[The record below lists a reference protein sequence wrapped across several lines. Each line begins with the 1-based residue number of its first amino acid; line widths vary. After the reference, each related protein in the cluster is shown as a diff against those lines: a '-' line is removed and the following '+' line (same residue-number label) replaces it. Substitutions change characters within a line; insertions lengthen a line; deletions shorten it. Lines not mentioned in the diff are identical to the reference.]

1 MVKRALL
8 SVSDKTGIAE
18 FARGLESLGVKI
30 ISTGGTAKILRDAGI
45 EVTDVSEVT
54 GCPEMMGGRVKTL
67 HPRIHGYS
75 TRSGVFQ
82 KVQYIS
88 QTYALFPGIWGNY
101 RKRYEPYWKPAEP
114 PHSNRWKPGFPVCN
128 IFAFTRPTNSYMS
141 YNCLRSAKTL
151 FPGRIWKINPYSI
164 RRSHY

>member
-67 HPRIHGYS
+67 HQEFMAGS
-75 TRSGVFQ
+75 
-82 KVQYIS
+82 
-88 QTYALFPGIWGNY
+88 YACEKA
-101 RKRYEPYWKPAEP
+101 R
-114 PHSNRWKPGFPVCN
+114 NRW
-128 IFAFTRPTNSYMS
+128 
-141 YNCLRSAKTL
+141 LRLKEKTSRL
-151 FPGRIWKINPYSI
+151 LTWWL
-164 RRSHY
+164 

>member
-1 MVKRALL
+1 LVKRALL

-67 HPRIHGYS
+67 HPRIHG
-75 TRSGVFQ
+75 G
-82 KVQYIS
+82 
-88 QTYALFPGIWGNY
+88 LL
-101 RKRYEPYWKPAEP
+101 
-114 PHSNRWKPGFPVCN
+114 
-128 IFAFTRPTNSYMS
+128 
-141 YNCLRSAKTL
+141 CLRESKEQMAEAEREDISLIDMVAVNLYPFEDHSLK
-151 FPGRIWKINPYSI
+151 GRRRT
-164 RRSHY
+164 RRSH